1 MEEIARVLDVS
12 TVTVRRDLRMA
23 EAWLRNEMQIGLV
36 PLDS

>member
-1 MEEIARVLDVS
+1 MEEIAQALDVS
-12 TVTVRRDLRMA
+12 PVTIRRDLRMA